1 MLGKASGN
9 GVAVGVSPRA
19 EAACAA
25 LFDDRGLN
33 LLEDLVE
40 VAGFLGQV
48 QTQRAGVAHER
59 RGQVSFDEVA
69 AVLEKLLQQR
79 LGMCVVGAE
88 VSSLFAVLLDP
99 LGNLL
104 KDVSLCAGNA
114 NVGGGVGS
122 GLKDELHAELFAGSL
137 HDGNTAAHG
146 LISHV
151 AREGDMNKGVAAE
164 LVRGADD
171 EVAAGNKVVVADEVS
186 SGADLGQVFVGLT
199 GDADDVGAALL
210 DLTEGLGR
218 AGNALVD
225 DDRLHVGVVREVDD
239 GLNGG
244 LQLFGE
250 VVGIDGKLDHLFAV
264 HRLEGFRAAAVVLG
278 LGDGAGD
285 DADMDI
291 AGLLGR
297 SLGFLSGSRFF
308 GLGFFGLGF
317 LCRGGLGLLR
327 CRSGAVGASDKT
339 QQHHKS
345 EQQAYYFLHTN
356 LQF

>member
-19 EAACAA
+19 EAACTA

-79 LGMCVVGAE
+79 LGMCIVGAE

-171 EVAAGNKVVVADEVS
+171 QVAAGNEVVVADEVS

-199 GDADDVGAALL
+199 GDADDVGAAFL

-225 DDRLHVGVVREVDD
+225 DDCLHVGIVREVDD

-250 VVGIDGKLDHLFAV
+250 VVGIDGQLDHVLAV
-264 HRLEGFRAAAVVLG
+264 HCLESLRAAAVVLR
-278 LGDGAGD
+278 LGDGTGN
-285 DADMDI
+285 DADVDV
-291 AGLLGR
+291 AGFFGRGSLLRG
-297 SLGFLSGSRFF
+297 SGFL

-317 LCRGGLGLLR
+317 LGRGALGLLR
-327 CRSGAVGASDKT
+327 CRSGVAGASDKA

-345 EQQAYYFLHTN
+345 EQQAYYFFHTN